1 MKIKTALFAMTA
13 LALVSG
19 CSKGAQNN
27 TATANAPAPAVET
40 VNAPEAAPAANE
52 TAEAGG
58 TIDRAFMVGRWGVDG
73 DCSQVMEFAEDGTAT
88 PPAGSRWT
96 MTGDQV
102 TVTNP
107 GGAPDTKTVARTG
120 DDAMTV
126 SGGGA
131 TLNMTRC
138 PAA

>member
-27 TATANAPAPAVET
+27 TATANAPAPVEES
-40 VNAPEAAPAANE
+40 VNAPAAAPANETAAPAA
-52 TAEAGG
+52 G
-58 TIDRAFMVGRWGVDG
+58 TVDRAFLVGRWGVDG
-73 DCSQVMEFAEDGTAT
+73 DCSQVMEFAEDGTAN
-88 PPAGSRWT
+88 PPPGSRWT
-96 MTGDQV
+96 MAGDQV

-107 GGAPDTKTVARTG
+107 GEAPDTKTVARTG
-120 DDAMTV
+120 DDSMSVT
-126 SGGGA
+126 GGGA

>member
-40 VNAPEAAPAANE
+40 ANVPEAAPAANE
-52 TAEAGG
+52 TAATGG
-58 TIDRAFMVGRWGVDG
+58 AIDRAFLIGRWGVDG
-73 DCSQVMEFAEDGTAT
+73 DCSQVMEFAEDGTAN
-88 PPAGSRWT
+88 PPPGSHWT
-96 MTGDQV
+96 MAGDQV

-107 GGAPDTKTVARTG
+107 GGTPDTKTVARTG
-120 DDAMTV
+120 ADAMSV
-126 SGGGA
+126 SGEGA